1 MNIDTDTQWSFWDGI
16 REYEAANHD
25 YLQAQI
31 GNPDGADK
39 PNKKYYDPRMC
50 LRSAEEAT
58 VERLGLV
65 PRVYQLS
72 RRASPTAARPSTLFI
87 VWFAHRQG
95 DGGPQ
100 VRQRA
105 LNGHVKQRCSPVSR
119 RITSCY
125 MTPDG
130 GVAACHRTPRCRRS
144 TTRRV
149 GGVGGSRLLLACR
162 VGSRRDS
169 ASTAFG
175 RAFGGSRICRGT
187 KKQTVW
193 GLAHLSSWNKET
205 NKQN

>member
-1 MNIDTDTQWSFWDGI
+1 
-16 REYEAANHD
+16 
-25 YLQAQI
+25 
-31 GNPDGADK
+31 
-39 PNKKYYDPRMC
+39 MC

-65 PRVYQLS
+65 RCLHQLS
-72 RRASPTAARPSTLFI
+72 RRASPIAARPSTLFI

-105 LNGHVKQRCSPVSR
+105 LNGYVKQRCSPVSR

-130 GVAACHRTPRCRRS
+130 GVAACHRTPRCCRS
-144 TTRRV
+144 TTRHV

-162 VGSRRDS
+162 AGFRVESP
-169 ASTAFG
+169 STPL
-175 RAFGGSRICRGT
+175 GGSRICRGT
-187 KKQTVW
+187 KKQQFGGSRICRRGT
-193 GLAHLSSWNKET
+193 KKQT
-205 NKQN
+205 NKIRRS